1 MKYTTLI
8 RYGAMRGIGKFTT
21 DIKNLR
27 PGNRCIVRS
36 QRGTEL
42 GEVLSELERIEG
54 NPGKIDGTILRRPVR
69 QDYERLQEIRD
80 EVQPRESDFC
90 GKRIAERKLPMRL
103 VGVEHILGGEKVIF
117 YFLADGRVDF
127 RELVKDLAAEYRT
140 RIELRQIGVRDEARL
155 LAEYGH
161 CGRPLCCRS
170 FIKDLEPVTMRMAKL
185 QKTTLDPAKISGR
198 CGRLMC
204 CLRFE
209 DDLYN
214 HLKRE
219 LPKKGTRV
227 KTPEG
232 TGEVIGTEIL
242 EQNVAVELP
251 GRRTVKVQLDDIDV
265 LPDEEPKKSRRGK
278 KTGKGDQGKRNSG
291 KKRSSGSGR
300 QERRG
305 RRGPKNAGRD
315 GRGNQGDEP
324 PKEKPGPPTP
334 KQETGR
340 DAEAGSQENS
350 GDDSHP
356 VKIEWW
362 EE

>member
-1 MKYTTLI
+1 MKYTTLV

-27 PGNRCIVRS
+27 PGTRCIVRS

-42 GEVLSELERIEG
+42 GEVVSELEPIEG

-69 QDYERLQEIRD
+69 QHYERLQQIRE
-80 EVQPRESDFC
+80 EVQPKESEFC
-90 GKRIAERKLPMRL
+90 ANRIKERKLPMRL
-103 VGVEHILGGEKVIF
+103 VGVEHILGGEKIIF

-127 RELVKDLAAEYRT
+127 RQLVKDLAAEYRT

-232 TGEVIGTEIL
+232 TGEVVGTEVL

-251 GRRTVKVQLDDIDV
+251 GRRTVKVGLDNIDI
-265 LPDEEPKKSRRGK
+265 LPDEKPKKGRRGK
-278 KTGKGDQGKRNSG
+278 KTGKSDKGDRNRG
-291 KKRSSGSGR
+291 KKRASGSGR
-300 QERRG
+300 QASRG
-305 RRGPKNAGRD
+305 SRGSKNEGREH
-315 GRGNQGDEP
+315 RGDEDD
-324 PKEKPGPPTP
+324 KPRNHKASPSTPT
-334 KQETGR
+334 QESAR
-340 DAEAGSQENS
+340 DAEAGSQESS
-350 GDDSHP
+350 GENSHP